1 MTPTTEAG
9 MSIWVYTPSQAKY
22 RPIFSPK
29 YFLQLGRSRTQTS
42 LTSFYSSGQTC
53 ATSPPGSDGGHRFS
67 RPRSRNSGG
76 GPPSPGHQVWG
87 CPLHFLSLPP
97 PFRAPGKAGDFR
109 LRHPGRA
116 AAGSTA
122 SPVQPRTAVNS
133 SWENQA
139 LHTGRVPGAQMSLG

>member
-42 LTSFYSSGQTC
+42 LTSFCS
-53 ATSPPGSDGGHRFS
+53 
-67 RPRSRNSGG
+67 RSRNSGG
-76 GPPSPGHQVWG
+76 GAPSPGHQVWG

-133 SWENQA
+133 SWENQV